1 MCRSVTLRAGAWEA
15 GLLPELGGAIA
26 YLTCDGRDV
35 LRRAPDGVDDPLA
48 TGCFP
53 LVPYANRIA
62 HGRFAFAGK
71 THCVPLN
78 FGDHPHSLHGTGWQ
92 SAWTVRNAGE
102 AAVVMA
108 LRHEGGERW
117 PWRFGAE
124 QHVRLDEDG
133 LTITLHLTNA
143 DDEVM
148 PAGLGL
154 HPYFPRDA
162 STRLTMASAEMWL
175 GDETMI
181 PTRAVAAET
190 FGDWAQGSG
199 FPDHLID
206 NSFDDWSGRA
216 AIASSR
222 GTTRISATGARAVH
236 LYAPPGED
244 FLCVEPV
251 SHLPDALNR
260 DFAIDTLAPGE
271 MLTLSMR
278 VEA

>member
-1 MCRSVTLRAGAWEA
+1 MCASSTLRAGAWEA

-26 YLTCDGRDV
+26 YLTRDGRDV

-92 SAWTVRNAGE
+92 SPWTVRNVNE
-102 AAVVMA
+102 TAVAMV
-108 LRHEGGERW
+108 LSHEGGERW

-162 STRLTMASAEMWL
+162 STRLTMSTAEMWL

-181 PTRAVAAET
+181 PTRAIAAGT
-190 FGDWAQGSG
+190 FGDWAAGSG

-206 NSFDDWSGRA
+206 NSFDGWSGRA
-216 AIASSR
+216 AIASSH
-222 GTTRISATGARAVH
+222 GTTRITATGARAVH

-260 DFAIDTLAPGE
+260 NFAVDTLAPGE